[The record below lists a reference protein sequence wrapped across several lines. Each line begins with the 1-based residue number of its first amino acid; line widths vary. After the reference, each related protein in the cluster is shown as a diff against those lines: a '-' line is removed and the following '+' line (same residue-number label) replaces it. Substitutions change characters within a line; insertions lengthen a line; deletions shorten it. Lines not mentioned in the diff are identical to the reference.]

1 MSQNISNLAMKQ
13 YGCMFDVLFF
23 FFVDCWICATWLIA
37 FFPPRPPVFPP
48 YPTFTSILLF
58 LMHSLLFW
66 HISFIFS
73 TAAIPNSFPGFP
85 NPLFP
90 LPLSLSLQSLTLQRT
105 RSRLH
110 RHTDCPSAVS
120 ASTHLFPSATFT
132 QTLSSPVNV
141 ILQSANGETVGGSHH
156 CTHAN
161 IQ

>member
-37 FFPPRPPVFPP
+37 FFPPRPPVLPP
-48 YPTFTSILLF
+48 YPTFSSIWLF

-66 HISFIFS
+66 HISFIFFNCCHS
-73 TAAIPNSFPGFP
+73 K
-85 NPLFP
+85 LFP
-90 LPLSLSLQSLTLQRT
+90 WLPKSPFSSLSLSLQSLTLQRT